1 MAQRR
6 RAGRVSTTSPPGLL
20 FRTGSLLPFP
30 ARRTGKPE
38 ECQSVP
44 AGAGDRSGDRA
55 ERGIMPVLIP
65 ESLRQNL
72 HQDAPSLP
80 LAREQGARQGEA
92 VVLGRAS
99 GVGGR
104 CLDARTTDV
113 KETSWCDRS
122 QVGIACDLAGPLA
135 SPLGEI
141 AFDQR
146 LQTPGDPTEQMPAM
160 QIGRASC

>member
-6 RAGRVSTTSPPGLL
+6 RAGRVSTAFASGLL

-44 AGAGDRSGDRA
+44 AGAGDRSSDRA
-55 ERGIMPVLIP
+55 ERRIRPVLIP

-80 LAREQGARQGEA
+80 LAREQGAGQGET
-92 VVLGRAS
+92 VVLWWAG

-104 CLDARTTDV
+104 CLHARASDV
-113 KETSWCDRS
+113 KEISWCDRS
-122 QVGIACDLAGPLA
+122 QVGIP
-135 SPLGEI
+135 
-141 AFDQR
+141 
-146 LQTPGDPTEQMPAM
+146 
-160 QIGRASC
+160 